1 MKISKDR
8 VLQIIKSEVASAR
21 GESYG
26 DANDPYNPD
35 ADPDLVQ
42 REMKK
47 PRSWRL
53 SYRETGYGGRRVIP
67 RDRAWLEF
75 VPKGEP
81 SSTKPD
87 MFRAVTKLKS
97 GDPEIQRHLDRNSYA
112 MSAEMSKAME
122 NLDQYDVYSV
132 YATTTG

>member
-1 MKISKDR
+1 MSKKYSSDDGMQKLFESFRRSLNENEEEPRSIQPFADDRFMKK
-8 VLQIIKSEVASAR
+8 
-21 GESYG
+21 
-26 DANDPYNPD
+26 P
-35 ADPDLVQ
+35 
-42 REMKK
+42 K
-47 PRSWRL
+47 PRSWSLR
-53 SYRETGYGGRRVIP
+53 YRETGYGGQKLSP
-67 RDRAWLEF
+67 TDRAYLEF

-81 SSTKPD
+81 SKTEPD
-87 MFRAVTKLKS
+87 PETEVTKLES